1 MASNNKVDIG
11 FLEEKS
17 SWLLHPKFFPSKVG
31 GKPAW
36 LNLKDLPSPN
46 ELICKKCNDPMVF
59 LSQVYYYYDEAHN
72 YSQCF
77 SDSAK

>member
-11 FLEEKS
+11 FLEEKE

-36 LNLKDLPSPN
+36 LNLRDLPSPS
-46 ELICKKCNDPMVF
+46 ELSCKKCDEPLVF
-59 LSQVYYYYDEAHN
+59 LSQVSKII
-72 YSQCF
+72 YSYF
-77 SDSAK
+77 WIVV

>member
-1 MASNNKVDIG
+1 MASNSKVDIG
-11 FLEEKS
+11 FLEEKN

-46 ELICKKCNDPMVF
+46 ELLCKKCNDPMVF
-59 LSQVYYYYDEAHN
+59 LCQVPTIGA
-72 YSQCF
+72 
-77 SDSAK
+77 